1 MASPSP
7 AATPWPEGRVSVEPR
22 ASRGPPPWCLE
33 VTLLEAEPSQVF
45 LSELQARS
53 GREVH

>member
-7 AATPWPEGRVSVEPR
+7 AVTPWPEGRVSEEPK
-22 ASRGPPPWCLE
+22 ASRGPPPWCRE
-33 VTLLEAEPSQVF
+33 VTLLEAEPSPVF

-53 GREVH
+53 GREVP